1 MNEESVYILKDYGKA
16 TINLK
21 NLLEEKNMSRNKL
34 CSLIATNY
42 DLVNRYYNN
51 KVTRIDLDIVARIC
65 YVLDC
70 DVSDL
75 IKYEK

>member
-1 MNEESVYILKDYGKA
+1 MDNNVYVLKNYGKVEIVLKD
-16 TINLK
+16 I
-21 NLLEEKNMSRNKL
+21 LEKKDISRNKL
-34 CSLIATNY
+34 CTMIAANY

-70 DVSDL
+70 EVSDL